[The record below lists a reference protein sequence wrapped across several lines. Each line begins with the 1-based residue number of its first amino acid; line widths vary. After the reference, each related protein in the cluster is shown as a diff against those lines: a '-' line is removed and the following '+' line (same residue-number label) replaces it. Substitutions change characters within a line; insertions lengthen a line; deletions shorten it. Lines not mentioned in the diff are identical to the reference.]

1 MTAYF
6 MAGCSDNDSS
16 EYIELAAKITL
27 TQSEYYNNEGET
39 TLHPWT
45 KDDKAGIF
53 VIRDNFLQKI
63 NISPI
68 QTQSP
73 KSLFLL
79 NFKAPKHSNATLVA
93 FYPADA
99 NLIYE
104 DDILKTTIPTTQ
116 TGTVAPL
123 LIGQTTGRIDSYEG
137 LHMELK
143 HLFNTMYIPVW
154 GSHAIAK
161 AVIQANGGEA
171 IAGETSIRLKDG
183 VICASEKSV
192 TVKFSTPLDCSAEIK
207 LIPVMLAPVTLS
219 QGYSVTIYD
228 INGISYTVSSDKP
241 ITLTA
246 GGKADADEARSPYVI
261 GEAPPKTETYASEE
275 CMAIFFQTSIVEMLD
290 KGTFWLSETPN
301 IPSKGWDANYNRS
314 CTWALFRQK
323 TTGKRFYFF
332 NTHLDN
338 SGTVA
343 RKESIKLIIN
353 KIEEVNSE
361 QLPVFLTAD
370 FNSDTDESCFN
381 PLHQVMKDA
390 RATAPVTD
398 QEATYNGYKT
408 SGTRKLDHI
417 FYDNGCVASIFQT
430 LKENYGAPYISD
442 HYPVRTCFVLF

>member
-123 LIGQTTGRIDSYEG
+123 L
-137 LHMELK
+137 
-143 HLFNTMYIPVW
+143 
-154 GSHAIAK
+154 
-161 AVIQANGGEA
+161 
-171 IAGETSIRLKDG
+171 
-183 VICASEKSV
+183 
-192 TVKFSTPLDCSAEIK
+192 
-207 LIPVMLAPVTLS
+207 
-219 QGYSVTIYD
+219 
-228 INGISYTVSSDKP
+228 
-241 ITLTA
+241 
-246 GGKADADEARSPYVI
+246 
-261 GEAPPKTETYASEE
+261 
-275 CMAIFFQTSIVEMLD
+275 
-290 KGTFWLSETPN
+290 PN
-301 IPSKGWDANYNRS
+301 
-314 CTWALFRQK
+314 C
-323 TTGKRFYFF
+323 
-332 NTHLDN
+332 
-338 SGTVA
+338 
-343 RKESIKLIIN
+343 
-353 KIEEVNSE
+353 
-361 QLPVFLTAD
+361 
-370 FNSDTDESCFN
+370 
-381 PLHQVMKDA
+381 
-390 RATAPVTD
+390 
-398 QEATYNGYKT
+398 T
-408 SGTRKLDHI
+408 SG
-417 FYDNGCVASIFQT
+417 S
-430 LKENYGAPYISD
+430 
-442 HYPVRTCFVLF
+442 